1 MPTSTRRTD
10 GSNRRA
16 LIAVATPVAL
26 AAVAGA
32 LTMVT
37 PANAA
42 SASSPLP
49 FATSVCSTGTAA
61 STSSPSPSASASRS
75 ATATPQASASASGS
89 GTAKAKTA
97 KSPGAS
103 ASPSASSSTGSAA
116 GNPAS
121 PPPTPMPTPSASNSS
136 SGGFWGWLNGVWTW
150 IFGSQQLPHAA
161 AAPVLG
167 AAFANSSTKN
177 NSGTGTSVVAPVRSA
192 VAGVGSIAGGTKTIT
207 GGGAVNQAANGA
219 AAQAAPSPTA
229 SCIPQS
235 QIKAGTANSD
245 GNTAAIQPWHLST
258 PSMTMYS
265 LTYNGVTT
273 IQTVNGPEQ
282 VLDFTAAKATLLSMV
297 TYSRQGGGKLQ
308 YVDGGQGQTVT
319 LENVHLWSTSF
330 SADVLGLLHQTFTPQ
345 NPGLLTVLRG
355 ITIPL
360 PLLFTNVEAENA
372 FLNTG
377 SILIPGFNGHGN

>member
-10 GSNRRA
+10 GTNRRA

-32 LTMVT
+32 LTLAT
-37 PANAA
+37 PAIAA
-42 SASSPLP
+42 GTSSPLP
-49 FATSVCSTGTAA
+49 FPTSVCTTKTPA
-61 STSSPSPSASASRS
+61 SKSSAGPSASATRS
-75 ATATPQASASASGS
+75 ATATPQAGASASGVS
-89 GTAKAKTA
+89 TPKVNTA
-97 KSPGAS
+97 KSAS
-103 ASPSASSSTGSAA
+103 ASPSASASNSAA
-116 GNPAS
+116 AGGAAAPVT
-121 PPPTPMPTPSASNSS
+121 PTPTPSASNSS

-150 IFGSQQLPHAA
+150 ILGSERLPQAA
-161 AAPVLG
+161 AAPALG
-167 AAFANSSTKN
+167 AAFAHSSRMVD
-177 NSGTGTSVVAPVRSA
+177 NSGGASSVMSLVQQGAA
-192 VAGVGSIAGGTKTIT
+192 KAGSISGTVKAVTHGGTAKQLVS
-207 GGGAVNQAANGA
+207 GAG
-219 AAQAAPSPTA
+219 AQAAPSPTA
-229 SCIPQS
+229 SCLPQS
-235 QIKAGTANSD
+235 QIRANTASSG

-273 IQTVNGPEQ
+273 IQTANGPEQ
-282 VLDFTAAKATLLSMV
+282 VLDFTASKVTLLSMV
-297 TYSRQGGGKLQ
+297 TYSRQPDGKLQ
-308 YVDGGQGQTVT
+308 YIDGGQGQTVT

-330 SADVLGLLHQTFTPQ
+330 TADVLGLIQQTFTPQ

-360 PLLFTNVEAENA
+360 PLLFTNVQAENA

>member
-10 GSNRRA
+10 GSHRRA
-16 LIAVATPVAL
+16 LIAVTTPVAL

-32 LTMVT
+32 LTLAT

-49 FATSVCSTGTAA
+49 FPTSVCSTGTPA
-61 STSSPSPSASASRS
+61 STSSPGPSASASRS
-75 ATATPQASASASGS
+75 ATATPQPSASGT
-89 GTAKAKTA
+89 GTTKANAA
-97 KSPGAS
+97 KSASAS
-103 ASPSASSSTGSAA
+103 ASPSASASTSPAA
-116 GNPAS
+116 TA
-121 PPPTPMPTPSASNSS
+121 PPTPMPTPSASSS
-136 SGGFWGWLNGVWTW
+136 STGGFWGWLNGVWTW
-150 IFGSQQLPHAA
+150 IVGSEQLPHAA
-161 AAPVLG
+161 AAPVMG
-167 AAFANSSTKN
+167 AAFANSSTKTD
-177 NSGTGTSVVAPVRSA
+177 GGLGTSVVAPVQSA
-192 VAGVGSIAGGTKTIT
+192 VAGIGSVTGGTKTIT
-207 GGGAVNQAANGA
+207 HGGTLKQAANGT
-219 AAQAAPSPTA
+219 AAQATPSPTA
-229 SCIPQS
+229 SCIPRS
-235 QIKAGTANSD
+235 QIKANTASSG

-282 VLDFTAAKATLLSMV
+282 VLDFTASKATVLSMI

-308 YVDGGQGQTVT
+308 YVNGGPNQTVT

-330 SADVLGLLHQTFTPQ
+330 TADVLGLLHQTFTPQ

-377 SILIPGFNGHGN
+377 TIIIPGFDGHGN

>member
-10 GSNRRA
+10 GTSRRA
-16 LIAVATPVAL
+16 LVAVTAPVAL

-32 LTMVT
+32 LTLAA

-42 SASSPLP
+42 SPSSPFP
-49 FATSVCSTGTAA
+49 FPTSVCSTVSPAA
-61 STSSPSPSASASRS
+61 TGSASPSAPASRS

-89 GTAKAKTA
+89 TEANSAKTPA
-97 KSPGAS
+97 TS
-103 ASPSASSSTGSAA
+103 ASPSASASTSPAAGSAVA
-116 GNPAS
+116 PAT
-121 PPPTPMPTPSASNSS
+121 PTPTPSASNSS
-136 SGGFWGWLNGVWTW
+136 SGGFWGWLNGIWTW
-150 IFGSQQLPHAA
+150 IVGSAQLPKAA
-161 AAPVLG
+161 AAPAMGAGVAFDKSSSTSGG
-167 AAFANSSTKN
+167 AAGSAASLVQQGATK
-177 NSGTGTSVVAPVRSA
+177 
-192 VAGVGSIAGGTKTIT
+192 VGSVTGGTKTGTRISSIK
-207 GGGAVNQAANGA
+207 QAATGA
-219 AAQAAPSPTA
+219 GAQASPSPTA
-229 SCIPQS
+229 SCLPKS
-235 QIKAGTANSD
+235 QIRANTATSD

-282 VLDFTAAKATLLSMV
+282 VLDFTASKATLLSMI

-308 YVDGGQGQTVT
+308 YVDGGQNQTVT

-330 SADVLGLLHQTFTPQ
+330 TADVLGLIQQTFTPQ

-377 SILIPGFNGHGN
+377 TIIIPGFNGHGN

>member
-10 GSNRRA
+10 GTSRRA
-16 LIAVATPVAL
+16 LVAVATPIAL

-32 LTMVT
+32 LTLAA

-42 SASSPLP
+42 GTSAALP
-49 FATSVCSTGTAA
+49 FPTSVCSTDSPA
-61 STSSPSPSASASRS
+61 SASPSASASASKS

-89 GTAKAKTA
+89 TKANTPKNAGGST
-97 KSPGAS
+97 
-103 ASPSASSSTGSAA
+103 SPSASASASASAAA
-116 GNPAS
+116 GNAGAAAA
-121 PPPTPMPTPSASNSS
+121 PTPTPSASTSS

-150 IFGSQQLPHAA
+150 IFGSEQLPKAA
-161 AAPVLG
+161 AAPVMG
-167 AAFANSSTKN
+167 AAFNKS
-177 NSGTGTSVVAPVRSA
+177 TGTVGGAASSVVSVVRQGA
-192 VAGVGSIAGGTKTIT
+192 AKVGSGSGAAKTVT
-207 GGGAVNQAANGA
+207 HSGAVKQAATGA
-219 AAQAAPSPTA
+219 GAQATPSPTG
-229 SCIPQS
+229 SCLPKS
-235 QIKAGTANSD
+235 QIKANTATSD
-245 GNTAAIQPWHLST
+245 GNTAANLPWHLST

-282 VLDFTAAKATLLSMV
+282 VLDFTASKATLLSMV
-297 TYSRQGGGKLQ
+297 TYSQQGEGKIQYVNGGK
-308 YVDGGQGQTVT
+308 GQTVT

-330 SADVLGLLHQTFTPQ
+330 TADVLGLIHQTFTPA

-360 PLLFTNVEAENA
+360 PLLFTNVEADNA

-377 SILIPGFNGHGN
+377 SIAIPGFDGHGN